1 MTGMA
6 KVGVLLPAVNDAL
19 EYELPRA
26 VPPALSL
33 HFSRFEFTGATE
45 ANYERIVEDLPR
57 AAALLAPLP
66 LRAVFFACT
75 SGSLYGGLGFDQ
87 RIARSLS
94 QRLECPASTTSSAV
108 IEAFQRLGARRVS
121 VVTPYPGWVDAL
133 EAKFFEDHG
142 FAVTDIR
149 GLGLE
154 NCSHVGDEQLLALAE
169 SVDLTGSDL
178 LFISCTG
185 LKTLHLLPTL
195 RARLRLPVLSSNS
208 VTLEKLCALAGLDG
222 PSTLNNE

>member
-1 MTGMA
+1 MKGLN

-26 VPPALSL
+26 VPPTLSL
-33 HFSRFEFTGATE
+33 HFSRLKFTGATA
-45 ANYERIVEDLPR
+45 ANYERIVDDLPR
-57 AAALLAPLP
+57 AAALLAPLQ
-66 LRAVFFACT
+66 LRATFFACT

-87 RIARSLS
+87 RIAASLS
-94 QRLECPASTTSSAV
+94 QMLGCPASTTSSAV
-108 IEAFQRLGARRVS
+108 IEAFEHLGARRVS

-142 FAVTDIR
+142 FAVNDIR

-154 NCSHVGDEQLLALAE
+154 NCSGVGDEQLISLAQ
-169 SVDLTGSDL
+169 SVDLAGSDL

-195 RARLRLPVLSSNS
+195 RARLGVPVLSSNS
-208 VTLEKLCALAGLDG
+208 VTLGKLCDLAGLDR
-222 PSTLNNE
+222 PSALIDG